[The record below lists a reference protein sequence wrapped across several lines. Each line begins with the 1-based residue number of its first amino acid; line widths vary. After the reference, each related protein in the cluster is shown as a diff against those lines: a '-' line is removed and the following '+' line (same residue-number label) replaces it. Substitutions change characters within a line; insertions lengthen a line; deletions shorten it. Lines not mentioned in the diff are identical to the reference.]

1 MNYTKLD
8 LPKVP
13 DNLILTMYE
22 VLKLENIFGGKS
34 KNYTIHECQPELKE
48 YLQKLFPEYTKFRYQ
63 TLTKDIPIHVDR
75 GREFAINYIIHAG
88 GDKVET
94 CWYEEKTSQNPI
106 DTVIFPREEWYKLA
120 VDTYHTVR
128 NITDWRFAI
137 TVC

>member
-8 LPKVP
+8 LPKIP
-13 DNLILTMYE
+13 KDLILPLEE

-48 YLQKLFPEYTKFRYQ
+48 YLQELLPDCTKFRYQ
-63 TLTKDIPIHVDR
+63 TLTKDIPIHTDR
-75 GREFAINYIIHAG
+75 GREFAINYIIQTG
-88 GDKVET
+88 GQNAET
-94 CWYEEKTSQNPI
+94 CWYEEFVQEPI
-106 DTVIFPREEWYKLA
+106 DSVIIPKEEWHKLA
-120 VDTYHTVR
+120 VNVHHTVR